1 MFSYKWMRYYSIVK
15 EVYES
20 FNKIR
25 QEKAAVKQRLSIII
39 IFIDFFLGIL
49 SVFFS
54 LFNLFILWAL
64 YVMTALEYDRFF

>member
-1 MFSYKWMRYYSIVK
+1 MLSYKWMRYYSIVK

-64 YVMTALEYDRFF
+64 YVMTALEYDRFV

>member
-1 MFSYKWMRYYSIVK
+1 MNHSI
-15 EVYES
+15 
-20 FNKIR
+20 KIR

>member
-1 MFSYKWMRYYSIVK
+1 MRYYSIVK

-64 YVMTALEYDRFF
+64 YVMTALEYDRFV

>member
-64 YVMTALEYDRFF
+64 YVMTALEYDRFV

>member
-1 MFSYKWMRYYSIVK
+1 MRYYSIVK